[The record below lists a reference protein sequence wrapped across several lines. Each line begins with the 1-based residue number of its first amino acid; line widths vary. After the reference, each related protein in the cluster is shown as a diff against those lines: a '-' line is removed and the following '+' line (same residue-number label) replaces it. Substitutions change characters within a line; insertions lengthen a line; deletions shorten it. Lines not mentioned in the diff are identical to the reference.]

1 MRAGR
6 CEQTAGRARRAS
18 GAIALVV
25 ALLAAPPGSARPH
38 QSTLQPFGPAAGDIA
53 LLWWVMLIGAV
64 AIFIGVMALV
74 LAGLRQRSA
83 PSTLGSRVFIVG
95 GGLVFPGVVLTAL
108 LVYTVAVGARLTA
121 PAPRDALHIE
131 ITGYMW
137 WWEVRYRG
145 LAGSTDDG
153 ATVVSANEVRIP
165 VGRPVHLS
173 LRSADV
179 IHSFWVPNLAG
190 KMDMIPGRTNRL
202 VIQADEP
209 GSYRGQCAEFC
220 GTQHA
225 QMALHVVAEAPEVWD
240 AWFGTRRRAL
250 VAASGGSDALL
261 TPTQQRGR
269 DVFIAAGCGACHG
282 LAGVAAPPRGIAPD
296 LTHVGS
302 RPSLGAGLLANTPG
316 NLAAWIADAQQLKPG
331 SKMPP
336 FHGLR
341 GDELT
346 ALTAYLGTL
355 Q

>member
-1 MRAGR
+1 MRAAR
-6 CEQTAGRARRAS
+6 CTKTPDRVRPAPG
-18 GAIALVV
+18 V
-25 ALLAAPPGSARPH
+25 ALALALGCGLVAPIADARPH
-38 QSTLQPFGPAAGDIA
+38 QSALQPFGPAAGDIA
-53 LLWWVMLIGAV
+53 LLWWVMLIGAAV
-64 AIFIGVMALV
+64 IFVGVMALV
-74 LAGLRQRSA
+74 LFGLRQRKA
-83 PSTLGSRVFIVG
+83 PSSLGSRVFIVG

-145 LAGSTDDG
+145 PGET

-173 LRSADV
+173 LKSADV

-202 VIQADEP
+202 VIQADTP

-225 QMALHVVAEAPEVWD
+225 QMALHVVAEESDAWD

-250 VAASGGSDALL
+250 VAASRGDQALL
-261 TPTQQRGR
+261 TPTQQQGR
-269 DVFIAAGCGACHG
+269 AVFVAAGCGACHG
-282 LAGVAAPPRGIAPD
+282 LAGVAAPPTGIAPD

-346 ALTAYLGTL
+346 ALTAYLGSL

>member
-1 MRAGR
+1 M
-6 CEQTAGRARRAS
+6 S
-18 GAIALVV
+18 AL
-25 ALLAAPPGSARPH
+25 PRPL
-38 QSTLQPFGPAAGDIA
+38 QSTVEPFGPAAGDIA
-53 LLWWVMLIGAV
+53 MLWWVMLIGAIV
-64 AIFIGVMALV
+64 IFVGVMTLV
-74 LAGLRQRSA
+74 LLGLRQRQA
-83 PSTLGSRVFIVG
+83 PSTLGGRVFIIG
-95 GGLVFPGVVLTAL
+95 GGVIFPGVVLSAL

-137 WWEVRYRG
+137 WWDVRYRG
-145 LAGSTDDG
+145 PGAD
-153 ATVVSANEVRIP
+153 ATVISANEVRIP

-173 LRSADV
+173 LKSADV

-202 VIQADEP
+202 VIQADEA

-225 QMALHVVAEAPEVWD
+225 QMALHVVAEEPAAWEE
-240 AWFGTRRRAL
+240 WFGARRRA
-250 VAASGGSDALL
+250 AIDSDAALL
-261 TPTQQRGR
+261 TPTQQKGR
-269 DVFIAAGCGACHG
+269 DVFVAAGCSACHG
-282 LAGVAAPPRGIAPD
+282 IAGVSAPPAGIAPD

-302 RPSLGAGLLANTPG
+302 RPSIGAGLLVNTPG

-331 SKMPP
+331 NKMPA

-346 ALTAYLGTL
+346 ALTAYLGSL
-355 Q
+355 K